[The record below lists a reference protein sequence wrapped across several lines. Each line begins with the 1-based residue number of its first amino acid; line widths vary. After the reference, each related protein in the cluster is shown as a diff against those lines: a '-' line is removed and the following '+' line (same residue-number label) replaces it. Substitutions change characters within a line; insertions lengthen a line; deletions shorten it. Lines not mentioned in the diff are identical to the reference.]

1 MQPSTLAKRVW
12 LLLFLTVIILYFY
25 GLGHIPFVGP
35 DEPRYAQVAREM
47 FLRGDL
53 ITPTLGGHTW
63 FEKPALLYWMMI
75 GSFSL
80 FGVSEWA
87 ARLGPAVSGL
97 LTGAAVYWVGKRA
110 EVRTSDPEQS
120 GLGAWSSLIC
130 ASTSGIIIFSRGAS
144 FDIVVTMTVTWALSF
159 YLVSDWEENARRRGS
174 LLVGFYIFVG
184 LSLLAKGLVGIVIPF
199 GVIGGYY
206 ILRWQLPP
214 RQTLWS
220 LFWGVPLTV
229 AVAATWYGPVIAQHG
244 WTFIDQFFIQHHFE
258 RYLSNKYH
266 HPQPVYFYPVMIMML
281 TLPWSAFL
289 IEGIM
294 ESRNWS
300 RRAESPMDRFRV
312 FSFAWILVPLI
323 FFSMSGSKLPG
334 YILPVLPAVALIA
347 GERIARLANN
357 RQTANWAMRVTG
369 AIFLLF
375 AIGGIVFSRLS
386 GDLTT
391 QCTLI
396 IAAPVI
402 CAGAFAL
409 FLPHVTRVAAILI
422 AATLVAF
429 VVMLNCGVA
438 GFAQRDSERDLIQR
452 ADARGYGSVPVYFL
466 HQISRTAEFYAAGRI
481 AYGPDGEPLRFEGTS
496 EVVNAVRQVGG
507 VALVMVPVEY
517 LRQLTELRTLKSE
530 VIADNGEIAIVSV
543 SLQ

>member
-1 MQPSTLAKRVW
+1 MQPLTLAKRVW
-12 LLLFLTVIILYFY
+12 LLLFLTVIIFYFY

-35 DEPRYAQVAREM
+35 DEARYAQVAREM
-47 FLRGDL
+47 LLRGDL

-97 LTGAAVYWVGKRA
+97 LTIAAVYWVGKRA
-110 EVRTSDPEQS
+110 EVRSSDPEQS

-130 ASTSGIIIFSRGAS
+130 ASSAGIIVFSRGAS

-159 YLVSDWEENARRRGS
+159 FLVSDWEENARRRGW
-174 LLVGFYIFVG
+174 LLAGFYIFVG

-206 ILRWQLPP
+206 ILRRELPDRP
-214 RQTLWS
+214 KLWS
-220 LFWGVPLTV
+220 LVWGLPLTF

-244 WTFIDQFFIQHHFE
+244 WTFIDQFFIQHHFA

-266 HPQPVYFYPVMIMML
+266 HPQPVYFYLLPLIML

-289 IEGIM
+289 IEGII
-294 ESRNWS
+294 ESRNW
-300 RRAESPMDRFRV
+300 RWRAESPMNKLRV
-312 FSFAWILVPLI
+312 FAFAWILVPLI
-323 FFSMSGSKLPG
+323 FFSMSRTKLPG
-334 YILPVLPAVALIA
+334 YILPVLPAAALIA
-347 GERIARLANN
+347 GERIARLASN
-357 RQTANWAMRVTG
+357 RQTANWAMRITG

-386 GDLTT
+386 GDLTV
-391 QCTLI
+391 QCALT

-409 FLPHVTRVAAILI
+409 FLPHVSRVPAILI

-438 GFAQRDSERDLIQR
+438 GFAHRDSDRDLIQR

-466 HQISRTAEFYAAGRI
+466 HQISRTAQFYAARRI
-481 AYGPDGEPLRFEGTS
+481 AYGPDGEPLRFEGPS
-496 EVVNAVRQVGG
+496 EVVNAARQRGG

-517 LRQLTELRTLKSE
+517 LSQLTELKTVKTE
-530 VIADNGEIAIVSV
+530 VIADNRETAIVAV

>member
-1 MQPSTLAKRVW
+1 LQPLTLAKRVW
-12 LLLFLTVIILYFY
+12 LLLFLTVIIFYFY

-35 DEPRYAQVAREM
+35 DEARYAQVAREM
-47 FLRGDL
+47 LLRGDL

-97 LTGAAVYWVGKRA
+97 LTIAAVYWVGKRA
-110 EVRTSDPEQS
+110 EVRSSDPEQS

-130 ASTSGIIIFSRGAS
+130 ASSAGIIVFSRGAS

-159 YLVSDWEENARRRGS
+159 FLVSDWEENARRRGW
-174 LLVGFYIFVG
+174 LLAGFYIFVG

-206 ILRWQLPP
+206 ILRRELPDRP
-214 RQTLWS
+214 KLWS
-220 LFWGVPLTV
+220 LVWGLPLTF

-244 WTFIDQFFIQHHFE
+244 WTFIDQFFIQHHFA

-266 HPQPVYFYPVMIMML
+266 HPQPVYFYLLPLIML

-289 IEGIM
+289 IEGII
-294 ESRNWS
+294 ESRNW
-300 RRAESPMDRFRV
+300 RWRAESPMNKLRV
-312 FSFAWILVPLI
+312 FAFAWILVPLI
-323 FFSMSGSKLPG
+323 FFSMSRTKLPG
-334 YILPVLPAVALIA
+334 YILPVLPAAALIA
-347 GERIARLANN
+347 GERIARLASN
-357 RQTANWAMRVTG
+357 RQTANWAMRITG

-386 GDLTT
+386 GDLTV
-391 QCTLI
+391 QCALT

-409 FLPHVTRVAAILI
+409 FLPHVSRVPAILI

-438 GFAQRDSERDLIQR
+438 GFAHRDSDRDLIQR

-466 HQISRTAEFYAAGRI
+466 HQISRTAQFYAARRI
-481 AYGPDGEPLRFEGTS
+481 AYGPDGEPLRFEGPS
-496 EVVNAVRQVGG
+496 EVVNAIRQRGG

-517 LRQLTELRTLKSE
+517 LSQLTELKTVKTE
-530 VIADNGEIAIVSV
+530 VIADNRETAIVAV